1 MPTQKSQKSTRN
13 KSTQTKDTVKTT
25 LTQCTCSK
33 SNRILP
39 IHYPTGMNNNQFE
52 DQSVDSGTEH
62 SPISNSNFDHKAVNC
77 FETMEPYQMEPV
89 TIMSHAGVGEMPKL
103 LNPAIN
109 PHMNPAGQQSP
120 HQNHQINHQVC

>member
-1 MPTQKSQKSTRN
+1 
-13 KSTQTKDTVKTT
+13 
-25 LTQCTCSK
+25 
-33 SNRILP
+33 
-39 IHYPTGMNNNQFE
+39 MNNNQFE

-89 TIMSHAGVGEMPKL
+89 TIMAHAGVGEMPKL